1 MSRNSIPDIDGE
13 TVRKIQ
19 TSSKKFKTIELYGI
33 YKCQSRVEERFV
45 SSLLTIHQSVCVEL
59 EKTNI
64 DDVTAKRIPIC
75 HVENTEN
82 RCNIVDPDVTCH
94 SLLYIHSIHSNEFN
108 NASNFMY

>member
-1 MSRNSIPDIDGE
+1 MSVKSW
-13 TVRKIQ
+13 
-19 TSSKKFKTIELYGI
+19 
-33 YKCQSRVEERFV
+33 ERFV

-108 NASNFMY
+108 NASNFMYYHCDSYFWIDSLIG